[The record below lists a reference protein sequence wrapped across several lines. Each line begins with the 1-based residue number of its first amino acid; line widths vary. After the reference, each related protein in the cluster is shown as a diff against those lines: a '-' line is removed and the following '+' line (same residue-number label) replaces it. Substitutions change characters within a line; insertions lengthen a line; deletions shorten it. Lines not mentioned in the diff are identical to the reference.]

1 MGENLDKWYKY
12 LRNTSVILTME
23 QKHSSVIVFPWLPVP
38 GNSSLSAILKV
49 FHYEEIFITHFFYPY
64 SYFVL

>member
-12 LRNTSVILTME
+12 LRNTLVILTME
-23 QKHSSVIVFPWLPVP
+23 KEGSSVLFPWLPIP
-38 GNSSLSAILKV
+38 GRSSLSVILEG

-64 SYFVL
+64 PHFLL